1 MKYMSHTIKTREN
14 LVYEIKNR
22 FINPERRLIS
32 GLLKSSLKY
41 LDKYKVDIY
50 PDIILIMKKAGLNT
64 MGQIVDLIKSFQC
77 ELQKNQNIKKIDWIE
92 PRSLVKANKYEK
104 NIVMCALL
112 FEYRMIFIQ
121 FIENYCKRKINI
133 TNEEAQ
139 IIKKIQVILDKND
152 QISHLYNS
160 SNIQN
165 EKINHFIHHEH
176 EDKMK
181 DITNYEQNISDSCIF
196 HDFDDEKDDDLEFS
210 LFYEQNFFK

>member
-92 PRSLVKANKYEK
+92 PRSLVKANKY
-104 NIVMCALL
+104 
-112 FEYRMIFIQ
+112 
-121 FIENYCKRKINI
+121 
-133 TNEEAQ
+133 
-139 IIKKIQVILDKND
+139 
-152 QISHLYNS
+152 
-160 SNIQN
+160 
-165 EKINHFIHHEH
+165 
-176 EDKMK
+176 
-181 DITNYEQNISDSCIF
+181 
-196 HDFDDEKDDDLEFS
+196 
-210 LFYEQNFFK
+210 